1 MPLDIASVNFN
12 PRSDERS
19 DLCQYAL
26 RYCFGEFQSTLRR
39 TERRGTTVEMVTR
52 NDFNPRSDER
62 SDYLLRSFQSNTSI
76 SIHAPTNGATC
87 ETYVVM
93 PTVDNFNPR
102 SDERSDNICNTTLH
116 ITFTISIHAP
126 TNGATKMTIINK
138 NPRYISIHAPTN
150 GATRQPMYKGYGCR
164 HFNPRSDERSDS
176 DSVIDPQSTVVF
188 QSTLRRTERPQLLA
202 AVTFSAII
210 SIHAP
215 TNGATNSV
223 AVPLCDDTIS
233 IHAPTNGATST

>member
-19 DLCQYAL
+19 DGVQPL
-26 RYCFGEFQSTLRR
+26 RWLHAT
-39 TERRGTTVEMVTR
+39 
-52 NDFNPRSDER
+52 
-62 SDYLLRSFQSNTSI
+62 I
-76 SIHAPTNGATC
+76 SIHAPTNGATIY
-87 ETYVVM
+87 YVLSNL
-93 PTVDNFNPR
+93 THQFQSTLR
-102 SDERSDNICNTTLH
+102 RTERHAKLMLLCLPL
-116 ITFTISIHAP
+116 TISIHAP